1 MKSTLF
7 TATQIMACMMLLSP
21 GAFAVTGN
29 GTNVSADFTL
39 NATYLDITCNASMS
53 VTGDISSG
61 VIDFGSFTAGSVDE
75 TKSVE
80 LQLTCNTAMPGTVRV
95 SFTTYSGVHVDG
107 SLKNRLYPTAGNL
120 QSNLYYDWVW
130 GDISNTVKGVPSDTA
145 HKGLSPGDII
155 DLSSQSADV
164 YEVEPQPPNS
174 TVLRFPMKITRGANN
189 IASLPAGDYTALLG
203 VTISYE

>member
-7 TATQIMACMMLLSP
+7 TATQIMACLMLLSP

-29 GTNVSADFTL
+29 GTRVSANFTL
-39 NATYLDITCNASMS
+39 SATYIDITCNPSMS
-53 VTGDISSG
+53 VAGDISSG
-61 VIDFGSFTAGSVDE
+61 VIDFGSFTMGTVDE

-95 SFTTYSGVHVDG
+95 SFTTYGGMPVDG
-107 SLKNRLYPTAGNL
+107 SLKNRLYPSMGSL

-130 GDISNTVKGVPSDTA
+130 GDISQTVKAGPSDSR
-145 HKGLSPGDII
+145 HKGLRPGDII

-164 YEVEPQPPNS
+164 YEVAPQSHNS
-174 TVLRFPMKITRGANN
+174 TVLRFPMKITRGAND
-189 IASLPAGDYTALLG
+189 IAHLPAGDYTALLG